1 MSYTLLIVES
11 PAKCGKIEKFL
22 GPGYK
27 CIASYGHLQ
36 QLENLKSIDLQSFE
50 PRFTPL
56 DNKRQQIERLRQL
69 INSSN
74 DVLIATDDD
83 REGEGIAWHIC
94 SLFNLPISTTKR
106 IIFHEITE
114 KAIKNAV
121 KNPTLLNMNIVFAQQ
136 GRQILDLLVG
146 FKISPMLWQ
155 NISRTKKGLSAGRCQ
170 TPALRLVYDNQKD
183 IDNSPGKKVYNTTG
197 YFTEQNLQYT
207 LNHHFD
213 DEDKVVEFLEESTEH
228 NHVYTCS
235 KPKNTIKK
243 PPTPFTTSSL
253 QQSASNELH
262 ISPKDTMMICQK
274 LYEGGYITYMR
285 TDSKI
290 YSKEFIEKIKPYISE
305 KYGEKYIN
313 ENIDMLS
320 EKESEKKT
328 IKKKTKKSE
337 KEENN
342 NAQEAHE
349 AIRPTNITCSKLPD
363 EMESKEIRMYNLIWK
378 NTMESCMAE
387 ATYSSI
393 SSKITAPFSHEYK
406 YNSEQVIF
414 PGWKI
419 ISGYDEENKYYT
431 YLLSIKQDL
440 IVKYK
445 KIINKVTM
453 KDLKM
458 HYTEAK
464 LVQLLEQ
471 KGIGRPSTYSAL
483 IDKIQERGYVK
494 KDNIKG
500 KSLVCTDFELENDEI
515 TEIENKREFGNENN
529 KLIIQDVGILVLDFL
544 LKTFDSFFE
553 YEYTKQMEDELDLI
567 AKGEK
572 NYKELCKSCLD
583 EIDKYVSENPHE
595 TKMEVYIDDNHT
607 YMIGK
612 NGPVIKYM
620 VGDNITFKSVKKDI
634 DIDKLKSGEYKID
647 DIIETDNRDMG
658 KYKGDNLYIKKGK
671 FGLYVECGKIKK
683 SLNSI
688 NKSIDTIELDDII
701 KVIETTSTNNC
712 VREIDKTLS
721 VRNGKFGDYIFYKT
735 EKMSKPIFYK
745 LNGFMDD
752 YKTCDIKILKDWI
765 IKTYFNKK

>member
-313 ENIDMLS
+313 EN
-320 EKESEKKT
+320 
-328 IKKKTKKSE
+328 
-337 KEENN
+337 
-342 NAQEAHE
+342 
-349 AIRPTNITCSKLPD
+349 
-363 EMESKEIRMYNLIWK
+363 
-378 NTMESCMAE
+378 
-387 ATYSSI
+387 
-393 SSKITAPFSHEYK
+393 
-406 YNSEQVIF
+406 
-414 PGWKI
+414 
-419 ISGYDEENKYYT
+419 
-431 YLLSIKQDL
+431 
-440 IVKYK
+440 
-445 KIINKVTM
+445 
-453 KDLKM
+453 
-458 HYTEAK
+458 
-464 LVQLLEQ
+464 
-471 KGIGRPSTYSAL
+471 
-483 IDKIQERGYVK
+483 ER
-494 KDNIKG
+494 
-500 KSLVCTDFELENDEI
+500 
-515 TEIENKREFGNENN
+515 
-529 KLIIQDVGILVLDFL
+529 
-544 LKTFDSFFE
+544 
-553 YEYTKQMEDELDLI
+553 
-567 AKGEK
+567 
-572 NYKELCKSCLD
+572 
-583 EIDKYVSENPHE
+583 
-595 TKMEVYIDDNHT
+595 
-607 YMIGK
+607 
-612 NGPVIKYM
+612 
-620 VGDNITFKSVKKDI
+620 
-634 DIDKLKSGEYKID
+634 
-647 DIIETDNRDMG
+647 
-658 KYKGDNLYIKKGK
+658 
-671 FGLYVECGKIKK
+671 
-683 SLNSI
+683 
-688 NKSIDTIELDDII
+688 
-701 KVIETTSTNNC
+701 
-712 VREIDKTLS
+712 
-721 VRNGKFGDYIFYKT
+721 
-735 EKMSKPIFYK
+735 
-745 LNGFMDD
+745 
-752 YKTCDIKILKDWI
+752 
-765 IKTYFNKK
+765 